1 MYLKFE
7 KIYNF
12 KNVCAAELEFSPKLN
27 CITGNNGEGKTNL
40 LDSIYYLCMTKSYFS
55 VSDTYVFKSGEQ
67 EFSLNGEFIKEDC
80 TIDNI
85 SITARTPSE
94 KHLKKNGKVLQRFS
108 EHIGGYPVV
117 MISPDD
123 SNIIN
128 GSADMRRKFLNSI
141 LCQLD
146 KLYLAAVQRYNTAL
160 ANRNKLLKTG
170 NVQPEVLE
178 MLNMK
183 LSNEAWYIFAKRNE
197 LIYNLSPLVQRY
209 YAVLCSNGD
218 KAVAEYSSQLY
229 THRNEGK
236 DALKNLLENSFEKD
250 CILKFTSCGV
260 HRDDIDFTISG
271 LPIRQCASQGEQ
283 KSFCVALKLAQYTIM
298 KQAYGFAPILL
309 LDDIFDKLDM
319 NRVGNL
325 LKMVASED
333 FGQIFIS
340 DCNFE
345 RTQQLVSSLRRKS
358 RNFKV
363 VNGLFEQIL

>member
-1 MYLKFE
+1 MYLKRE
-7 KIYNF
+7 TVYNF
-12 KNVCAAELEFSPKLN
+12 KNISSSELSFSSKLN
-27 CITGNNGEGKTNL
+27 CISGNNGEGKTNL
-40 LDSIYYLCMTKSYFS
+40 LDSIYYLCMTKSYFNL
-55 VSDTYVFKSGEQ
+55 SDTYVFKSGEQ

-85 SITARTPSE
+85 SISARTSSE
-94 KHLKKNGKVLQRFS
+94 KHIKKNGKLLQRFS
-108 EHIGGYPVV
+108 EHVGSYPVV

-123 SNIIN
+123 SGIIN
-128 GSADMRRKFLNSI
+128 GSADIRRKFLNSI

-146 KLYLAAVQRYNTAL
+146 KLYLAAVQRYNNAL
-160 ANRNKLLKTG
+160 ANRNKLLKSG
-170 NVQPEVLE
+170 NVQAEIME

-183 LSNEAWYIFAKRNE
+183 LSIDAWYIFAKRNE
-197 LIYNLSPLVQRY
+197 LLYNVNPLVQRY

-218 KAVAEYSSQLY
+218 KAQADYDSQLY
-229 THRNEGK
+229 IHRNEGK

-250 CILKFTSCGV
+250 SILKYTSCGV

-271 LPIRQCASQGEQ
+271 LPVRQCASQGEQ

-298 KQAYGFAPILL
+298 KQSYGFAPILL

-319 NRVGNL
+319 NRVENL

-345 RTQQLVSSLRRKS
+345 RTQQLVSSLKRES

-363 VNGLFEQIL
+363 VNGLIEQIH

>member
-1 MYLKFE
+1 MYLKRE
-7 KIYNF
+7 TVYNF
-12 KNVCAAELEFSPKLN
+12 KNISSSELSFSSKLN
-27 CITGNNGEGKTNL
+27 CISGNNGEGKTNL
-40 LDSIYYLCMTKSYFS
+40 LDSIYYLCMTKSYFNL
-55 VSDTYVFKSGEQ
+55 SDTYVFKSGEQ

-85 SITARTPSE
+85 SISARTSSE
-94 KHLKKNGKVLQRFS
+94 KHIKKNGKLLQRFS
-108 EHIGGYPVV
+108 EHVGSYPVV

-123 SNIIN
+123 SGIIN
-128 GSADMRRKFLNSI
+128 GSADIRRKFLNSI

-146 KLYLAAVQRYNTAL
+146 KLYLAAVQRYNTTL
-160 ANRNKLLKTG
+160 ANRNKLLKSG
-170 NVQPEVLE
+170 NMQAEILE
-178 MLNMK
+178 MLNIK
-183 LSNEAWYIFAKRNE
+183 LSIDAWYIFAKRNE
-197 LIYNLSPLVQRY
+197 LIYNVSPLVQRY

-218 KAVAEYSSQLY
+218 KAQTNYDSQLY
-229 THRNEGK
+229 NRRNEGK

-250 CILKFTSCGV
+250 SILKYTSCGV

-271 LPIRQCASQGEQ
+271 LPVRQCASQGEQ

-298 KQAYGFAPILL
+298 KQSYGFAPILL

-319 NRVGNL
+319 NRVENL

-345 RTQQLVSSLRRKS
+345 RTQQLVSSLKRES

-363 VNGLFEQIL
+363 SNGIFEQIL